1 MSGVDNRS
9 THGPHGRMVGD
20 VTERAPGSVAVDRRP
35 RERVEVRAAV
45 FLLFV
50 GAYVA
55 GAAWGIDLAEEQ
67 GISPWYPPA
76 GLSLALVILLGPRWA
91 PAIVVA
97 DLAQWALVGERG
109 SFGVAL
115 AFAVA
120 QAVIFAGAGAALRAW
135 LHAQPPLTRT
145 TDLATFGAVG
155 VVATPLLAGVAVM
168 GIDVAAN
175 GLDPDAY
182 LEQVRIFFIGD
193 AVAIVALTPPLLT
206 LGAWIRG
213 VSLRAASPCAE
224 GFRPEDV
231 VMGVSVVAVPA
242 VLTAAVN
249 VDLLFVSV
257 LPLAWVALRR
267 GLPAATVATAA
278 WATASVVSFDVFD
291 VATSLT
297 ELQGFILAGSALALA
312 SGAVVSERE
321 RGRAR
326 LAYLALHDDV
336 TGLPNRHRL
345 MEAFA
350 DALAREQRTEVA
362 ILVVQLRG
370 LRQVLA
376 GIGREALDELLT
388 AVADRLRTITGP
400 DATLAR
406 LSPSR
411 FVVMLDGP
419 DARRAVAIADAILAA
434 LAVPARIDGRE
445 LSLDA
450 SIGVAHGAHGTGPDT
465 VLAFADAAT
474 ARAAQQPG
482 PHRVLFDAALERE
495 ARERRAMERALRQ
508 AIETGTLGL
517 AFQPIVEL
525 DGDRVLDAEALA
537 RWTPPGRQ
545 PIPPAVFIAVAEQTG
560 LILQL
565 GRWVLNEACRQAAT
579 WPADHGREIGVCVN
593 VSPVQLQDA
602 GFTDDVRA
610 ALDASGLDPARLRLE
625 VTESLLLDDL
635 ETAISRLGLL
645 QELGVTAVLDDFGT
659 GYSSLSRVQRFPVSS
674 LKIDRSFVSG
684 LGAGRIDHAIVEATL
699 ALARALELGTVA
711 EGVETEEQRRILLD
725 LGCTRMQGYLVSK
738 PLPGEAFAA
747 WLARRPARRAG

>member
-1 MSGVDNRS
+1 
-9 THGPHGRMVGD
+9 MVGD
-20 VTERAPGSVAVDRRP
+20 VTERAPGSVAAGQRLRA
-35 RERVEVRAAV
+35 RVEVRAAV
-45 FLLFV
+45 FALFA

-55 GAAWGIDLAEEQ
+55 GAAWGIELAEGE

-97 DLAQWALVGERG
+97 DLAQWALVGGRG
-109 SFGVAL
+109 GFGVAL

-120 QAVIFAGAGAALRAW
+120 QAVIFAGAGVALRTW
-135 LHAQPPLTRT
+135 LRAQPPLTRIA
-145 TDLATFGAVG
+145 DLVIFGAVG
-155 VVATPLLAGVAVM
+155 VVAAPLLAGLAVM

-175 GLDPDAY
+175 GLDPGAY

-193 AVAIVALTPPLLT
+193 AVAIVAFTPPLLM

-213 VSLRAASPCAE
+213 VSLRSASPCAE
-224 GFRPEDV
+224 GLRAEDAA
-231 VMGVSVVAVPA
+231 MAVSVIGLPP
-242 VLTAAVN
+242 LLAAAAD

-278 WATASVVSFDVFD
+278 WAVSSVIAFDVFE
-291 VATSLT
+291 VAATLT
-297 ELQGFILAGSALALA
+297 EIQGFLLAGAALALA

-345 MEAFA
+345 METLA
-350 DALAREQRTEVA
+350 DALAREQRTGVA

-370 LRQVLA
+370 LRAVLT
-376 GIGREALDELLT
+376 GVGREALDDLLAT
-388 AVADRLRTITGP
+388 VADRLRTITGP

-419 DARRAVAIADAILAA
+419 DARRAEAIADAILAA

-450 SIGVAHGAHGTGPDT
+450 SIGVAHGAHGAGPDT
-465 VLAFADAAT
+465 VLALADAAT

-482 PHRVLFDAALERE
+482 SHLVLFDAALEQE

-508 AIETGTLGL
+508 AIESETLGI

-537 RWTPPGRQ
+537 RWTPPGR
-545 PIPPAVFIAVAEQTG
+545 PAIPPAMFIEVAEQTG

-565 GRWVLNEACRQAAT
+565 GRWVLNEACRQAAS
-579 WPADHGREIGVCVN
+579 WPADQGREIGVCVN
-593 VSPVQLQDA
+593 VSPAQLQDA
-602 GFTDDVRA
+602 RFIDDVRA
-610 ALDASGLDPARLRLE
+610 ALDASGLDPSRLRLE
-625 VTESLLLDDL
+625 VTESLLLEDL
-635 ETAISRLGLL
+635 ETAIARLGVLRK
-645 QELGVTAVLDDFGT
+645 LGITAVLDDFGT
-659 GYSSLSRVQRFPVSS
+659 GYSSLSRVQRFPVST
-674 LKIDRSFVSG
+674 LKIDRSFVAG
-684 LGAGRIDHAIVEATL
+684 LDHGSVDRAIVEATL

-711 EGVETEEQRRILLD
+711 EGVETEEQRRILRD
-725 LGCTRMQGYLVSK
+725 LGCTRMQGFLVSK

-747 WLARRPARRAG
+747 WLARRPARRAV

>member
-1 MSGVDNRS
+1 M
-9 THGPHGRMVGD
+9 
-20 VTERAPGSVAVDRRP
+20 TERAPGSVAAGQRL
-35 RERVEVRAAV
+35 RERVEIRVAV
-45 FLLFV
+45 LALFV
-50 GAYVA
+50 AAYVA
-55 GAAWGIDLAEEQ
+55 GAAWGIELAEEQ

-97 DLAQWALVGERG
+97 DLAQWALVGGRG
-109 SFGVAL
+109 GFGVAL

-120 QAVIFAGAGAALRAW
+120 QAVIFGTAGAALRAW
-135 LHAQPPLTRT
+135 LRAQPPLTRA
-145 TDLATFGAVG
+145 TDLAVFGAIG
-155 VVATPLLAGVAVM
+155 VIAAPLLAGLAVM

-175 GLDPDAY
+175 GLDPGDY
-182 LEQVRIFFIGD
+182 LGQVRIFFIGD
-193 AVAIVALTPPLLT
+193 AVAIVAFTPALLT

-213 VSLRAASPCAE
+213 VPLRTASPCAE
-224 GFRPEDV
+224 GPRAEDLA
-231 VMGVSVVAVPA
+231 MAASVIALP
-242 VLTAAVN
+242 VLLAAAVN
-249 VDLLFVSV
+249 VDLLFLSV

-267 GLPAATVATAA
+267 GLPAATAATAA
-278 WATASVVSFDVFD
+278 WAGSSVIALNAFD
-291 VATSLT
+291 VAVTLT
-297 ELQGFILAGSALALA
+297 EIQGFLLAGAALALA

-345 MEAFA
+345 MEALA
-350 DALAREQRTEVA
+350 GALAREQRTEVA

-370 LRQVLA
+370 LRAVLS
-376 GIGREALDELLT
+376 GVGREALDDLLST
-388 AVADRLRTITGP
+388 VADRLRTITGP

-419 DARRAVAIADAILAA
+419 DARRAQAIADAILTG

-450 SIGVAHGAHGTGPDT
+450 SIGVAHGGHGTGPDT

-474 ARAAQQPG
+474 ARAAQQSG
-482 PHRVLFDAALERE
+482 SHLVLFDAALEHE

-508 AIETGTLGL
+508 AIESGTLGL

-537 RWTPPGRQ
+537 RWTPPGRP
-545 PIPPAVFIAVAEQTG
+545 PIPPTVFIAVAEQTG

-565 GRWVLNEACRQAAT
+565 GRWVLNEACRQAAS
-579 WPADHGREIGVCVN
+579 WPAQDGREIGVCVN
-593 VSPVQLQDA
+593 VSPAQLQDA
-602 GFTDDVRA
+602 RFIDDVRA
-610 ALDASGLDPARLRLE
+610 AIDESGLAPARLRLE
-625 VTESLLLDDL
+625 VTESLLLEDL
-635 ETAISRLGLL
+635 ETAITRLGVLR
-645 QELGVTAVLDDFGT
+645 ELGITAVLDDFGT

-674 LKIDRSFVSG
+674 LKIDRSFVAG
-684 LGAGRIDHAIVEATL
+684 LDTGSVDRAIVEATL
-699 ALARALELGTVA
+699 ALARALDLGTVA

-725 LGCTRMQGYLVSK
+725 LGCTRMQGFLVSK

-747 WLARRPARRAG
+747 WLARRPARRAV

>member
-1 MSGVDNRS
+1 M
-9 THGPHGRMVGD
+9 
-20 VTERAPGSVAVDRRP
+20 TERAPGSIAAGQRL
-35 RERVEVRAAV
+35 RERVEIRVAV
-45 FLLFV
+45 LALFV
-50 GAYVA
+50 AVYVA
-55 GAAWGIDLAEEQ
+55 GAAWGIELAEDQ

-76 GLSLALVILLGPRWA
+76 GLSLALVVLLGPRWA

-97 DLAQWALVGERG
+97 DLAQWALVGGRG
-109 SFGVAL
+109 NFGVAL
-115 AFAVA
+115 AFAIA
-120 QAVIFAGAGAALRAW
+120 QATIFGGAGAILRAW
-135 LHAQPPLTRT
+135 LRAQPPLTRIA
-145 TDLATFGAVG
+145 DLAVFGAVG
-155 VVATPLLAGVAVM
+155 VIAAPLLAGLAVM

-175 GLDPDAY
+175 GLDPADY

-193 AVAIVALTPPLLT
+193 AVAIVAFTPPLLT
-206 LGAWIRG
+206 LGAWVRG
-213 VSLRAASPCAE
+213 VSLRSASPCAA
-224 GFRPEDV
+224 GLRSEDFA
-231 VMGVSVVAVPA
+231 MAASVVALPLLLA
-242 VLTAAVN
+242 AAVN
-249 VDLLFVSV
+249 IDLLFVSV

-267 GLPAATVATAA
+267 GLPAATAATAA
-278 WATASVVSFDVFD
+278 WAVASVIAFDTFD
-291 VATSLT
+291 VAATLT
-297 ELQGFILAGSALALA
+297 EIQGFLLAGAALALA

-345 MEAFA
+345 MEALA
-350 DALAREQRTEVA
+350 DALAREQRTQVA

-370 LRQVLA
+370 LRGVLS
-376 GIGREALDELLT
+376 GVGREALDELLST
-388 AVADRLRTITGP
+388 VADRLRTITGA

-419 DARRAVAIADAILAA
+419 DARRAETIADAILTG

-450 SIGVAHGAHGTGPDT
+450 SIGVAHGGHGTGPDT

-482 PHRVLFDAALERE
+482 SHLVLFDAALEQE
-495 ARERRAMERALRQ
+495 ARDRRAMERALRQ
-508 AIETGTLGL
+508 AIDSGTLSV

-537 RWTPPGRQ
+537 RWTPPGG
-545 PIPPAVFIAVAEQTG
+545 PAIPPAVFIECAEQTG

-565 GRWVLNEACRQAAT
+565 GRFVLNEACRQAAS
-579 WPADHGREIGVCVN
+579 WPVPDGRPIGVCVN
-593 VSPVQLQDA
+593 VSPAQLQDA
-602 GFTDDVRA
+602 RFIDDVHA

-635 ETAISRLGLL
+635 DTAITRLGVLR
-645 QELGVTAVLDDFGT
+645 ELGITAVLDDFGT

-674 LKIDRSFVSG
+674 LKIDRSFVAG
-684 LGAGRIDHAIVEATL
+684 LGSGSVDRAIVEATL
-699 ALARALELGTVA
+699 ALARALDLGTVA

-725 LGCTRMQGYLVSK
+725 LGCTRMQGFLVSK
-738 PLPGEAFAA
+738 PLPGEAFSA
-747 WLARRPARRAG
+747 WLARHPERRAV